1 MAYFLT
7 RPTAKYFEN
16 EQNRPRGAGAKE
28 VTTLCVKAIAIK
40 DADDL
45 TYRILSE
52 IIGDAD
58 EPQPRWIKYDELGA
72 RVGASAD
79 VVRYHVK
86 KLEARGY
93 IIRTPFGWEPTG
105 KVIFIPAELA
115 NTS

>member
-1 MAYFLT
+1 M
-7 RPTAKYFEN
+7 
-16 EQNRPRGAGAKE
+16 
-28 VTTLCVKAIAIK
+28 CVKAIAIK

-93 IIRTPFGWEPTG
+93 ILRTPFGWEPTG
-105 KVIFIPAELA
+105 KVIFIPAKLA

>member
-7 RPTAKYFEN
+7 RPTSKYFEN
-16 EQNRPRGAGAKE
+16 KQHAPGERGAKE

-105 KVIFIPAELA
+105 KVLFIK
-115 NTS
+115 N